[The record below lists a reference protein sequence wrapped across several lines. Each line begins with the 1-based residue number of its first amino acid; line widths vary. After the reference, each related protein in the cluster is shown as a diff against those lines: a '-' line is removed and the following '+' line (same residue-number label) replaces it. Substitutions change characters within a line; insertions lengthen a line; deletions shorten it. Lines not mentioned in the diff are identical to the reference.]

1 MSFIENK
8 SLLPALEQGGS
19 KNKENTYERQI
30 SSIPHLDQD
39 NPCYWQLKASSLTP
53 RTNIHKHSNN
63 DTTASSKHEPWHTNK
78 RYRFVNQMHRVL
90 AKQ

>member
-39 NPCYWQLKASSLTP
+39 NPCY
-53 RTNIHKHSNN
+53 
-63 DTTASSKHEPWHTNK
+63 
-78 RYRFVNQMHRVL
+78 
-90 AKQ
+90 